1 MMIKPTANAAK
12 LNSEVGRT
20 ARKEVRRQQ
29 LIEAAITSISK
40 YGISGTTTQTVTGL
54 AGLSTG
60 TVNFHFQ
67 TKQTLLEETLR
78 HLGQEHHE
86 QWRNSVDNA
95 DLDPASKLLA
105 IVDAHFHP
113 NICNSKKLT
122 VWFAFYGEAAHRASY
137 RTIMSEMD
145 GQRVEISIELCCLI
159 IEEGGYEGIAP
170 EEVSATLE
178 ALYDGFCLNILIYP
192 KVFTRLTAKARV
204 RAYLAA
210 TFPRHFSTSDP
221 QTLET

>member
-1 MMIKPTANAAK
+1 MIKPTAAAAK

-78 HLGQEHHE
+78 YLGKEHHE

-113 NICNSKKLT
+113 NICNTKKLT

-137 RTIMSEMD
+137 RAIMSEMD
-145 GQRVEISIELCCLI
+145 GQRVDISVALCRQI
-159 IEEGGYEGIAP
+159 IDEGSYDGVAP
-170 EEVSATLE
+170 EEVSMTLE
-178 ALYDGFCLNILIYP
+178 ALYDGFCLNILVYP
-192 KVFTRLTAKARV
+192 KVFTRQATMRRV
-204 RAYLAA
+204 RGYLAA
-210 TFPRHFSTSDP
+210 TFPQHAATFDP
-221 QTLET
+221 QLLED